1 MLKPW
6 SSTLRSFMPETIWTE
21 SQHHAPSLH
30 FNEFI
35 CVLVHHYLS
44 MAYWCDIN
52 MSSQHFG
59 TWLLHSVLSL
69 EAHERLSL
77 HVVKEIR
84 KGCESGDS
92 WIKSLCLKCPCAV
105 HQDILT
111 SCRNTLLFLTSDFP
125 VEEAK
130 QFWCHTKK
138 EPENAKNTSNS
149 LKLSIWVA
157 AAMHDQMWGELIRV
171 WGAEGQVETFCTV
184 F

>member
-1 MLKPW
+1 
-6 SSTLRSFMPETIWTE
+6 MPETIWTE
-21 SQHHAPSLH
+21 SQHRAPSLH

-35 CVLVHHYLS
+35 RVVVHHYLS

-59 TWLLHSVLSL
+59 TWLLCSVLSL

-84 KGCESGDS
+84 RGCESWDS
-92 WIKSLCLKCPCAV
+92 WIKSLCLTRPCAV

-130 QFWCHTKK
+130 QFWYHKKK

-157 AAMHDQMWGELIRV
+157 AAMHDQMRGELIRV